1 MLHPPSDPPPSPAS
15 SPALPGWRAGLLR
28 LVDADS
34 ALLRRQRRF
43 AIAVIGALFIPALY
57 ALIYLSSLWDPS
69 ARTGALRAGLFNG
82 DAGTVY
88 RAAPVNMG
96 EEVAQ
101 TLMRQGTFRWQRH
114 DDEAAARQ
122 AVRRGEL
129 SFAVLIPRDFSA
141 LALGGREAGAAQLVI
156 YTSEGNSYSAAGF
169 ARRFAPELAHRVNE
183 SLNEQRW
190 KLVLESAEGSKI
202 SLETLREHVGAL
214 HEGSRQ
220 LADGARQTRGGG
232 AELQQ
237 GLARAADA
245 AQQLRRGSAQ
255 LADGS
260 SQLASGWRPL
270 AGGLRQLDA
279 HRPAATD
286 LDALRL
292 GAQRLVLGQQDL
304 GRGLE
309 QLHDGSEQLRDG
321 ARALQQA
328 ASPIPLLGDSL
339 AEAAQALE
347 HGADRLHGGLGLA
360 RDSSQR
366 LAAGAQQLH
375 GGVQALTH
383 GAAQHANAL
392 HQLVTALP
400 DDSRID
406 ALASGAQQLGGGA
419 LALGDGLRRLQAGSA
434 QLGHGLAQ
442 LEGGSERLHAG
453 LAQLAEALPR
463 DLQVPEGSARGL
475 ADSVEPR
482 LEIVAPVG
490 SDGAGFAPNFVPMA
504 LWLGAVMA
512 ALLFNLRRLPDHA
525 AALPRAAQVAGKLA
539 WPVAVVLGQ
548 SAVMLAMLTG
558 LLGLRVAEPAAF
570 LLTLLA
576 ASLTFLAILFLLIR
590 WFGDVGKVLGIILL
604 IVQLSSAGA
613 TLPIELATPFFQAL
627 HPYLPF
633 TWVVRAFR
641 ASLFGAYD
649 GQWAAHWAV
658 VAGCG
663 SAALLGA
670 TLAGRWKVVAP
681 EDYHPGIEID

>member
-1 MLHPPSDPPPSPAS
+1 MPAFMPHPSPS
-15 SPALPGWRAGLLR
+15 SSAAPSGWRTGLWR
-28 LVDADS
+28 LIEADS

-43 AIAVIGALFIPALY
+43 AIAVFGALFIPALY

-82 DAGTVY
+82 DAGAVY
-88 RAAPVNMG
+88 RAAPINMG
-96 EEVAQ
+96 EEVVQ
-101 TLMRQGTFRWQRH
+101 TLMRQGAFRWERR
-114 DDEAAARQ
+114 DDEADARQ

-141 LALGGREAGAAQLVI
+141 QALGGREAGAAQLLI

-202 SLETLREHVGAL
+202 SLETLREHVGEL
-214 HEGSRQ
+214 REGTRQ
-220 LADGARQTRGGG
+220 ARSGST
-232 AELQQ
+232 ELQQ
-237 GLARAADA
+237 GLTRAAEA
-245 AQQLRRGSAQ
+245 ALTLRRGSAQ

-279 HRPAATD
+279 HRPATAD
-286 LDALRL
+286 LDGLRL

-304 GRGLE
+304 GRGLD
-309 QLHDGSEQLRDG
+309 QLHDGSERLRDG
-321 ARALQQA
+321 AQALQQA
-328 ASPIPLLGDSL
+328 ATPIPLLGDSL

-347 HGADRLHGGLGLA
+347 LGAVQLHGGLGQA
-360 RDSSQR
+360 RDASQR
-366 LAAGAQQLH
+366 LTTGAQQLQS
-375 GGVQALTH
+375 GVHALAT
-383 GAAQHANAL
+383 GAAQHAGAL

-406 ALASGAQQLGGGA
+406 ALASGAQQLGSGA
-419 LALGDGLRRLQAGSA
+419 LALGDGLRRLQAGST
-434 QLGHGLAQ
+434 QLGQGLGQ
-442 LEGGSERLHAG
+442 LETGSARLHAG
-453 LAQLAEALPR
+453 LARLADALPR

-482 LEIVAPVG
+482 LEVVAPVG

-525 AALPRAAQVAGKLA
+525 AALPRPVQVAGKLA

-548 SAVMLAMLTG
+548 SAVMLTG
-558 LLGLRVAEPAAF
+558 LLGLRVTEPVAF
-570 LLTLLA
+570 LLTLGA

-613 TLPIELATPFFQAL
+613 ALPIELATPFFQAL

-663 SAALLGA
+663 SVALLGA